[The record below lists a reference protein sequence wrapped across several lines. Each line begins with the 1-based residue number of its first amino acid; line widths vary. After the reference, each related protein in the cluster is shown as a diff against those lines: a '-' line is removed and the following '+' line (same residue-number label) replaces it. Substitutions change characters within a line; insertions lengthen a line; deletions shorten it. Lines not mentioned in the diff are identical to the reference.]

1 MTSLA
6 RAAGASARISPALVS
21 RARQVVIFVFMAVR
35 IFMVLSIVRLFFDWF
50 VYLPFAPPAAGKGL
64 IFVLMTVRIFMV
76 MIIVLITGE

>member
-1 MTSLA
+1 
-6 RAAGASARISPALVS
+6 
-21 RARQVVIFVFMAVR
+21 MAVR